1 MKNLVFSMLL
11 SIPILCVADA
21 TQLGKT
27 HFIVGYEVENK
38 KEIENVKI
46 SDGRY
51 TNSSVPYNL
60 ICNDQIKAV
69 YFAPNDS
76 IHEVLTYLIDQEKKH
91 IKIAMFTFTDKA
103 IATALITAKK
113 RGVTVE
119 LITDASSVYGKY
131 NKLSTLAE
139 GNIKLYVY
147 NPQRVPQAQ
156 QGLMHN
162 KFFIFQENI
171 LARSLVWTGSF
182 NATGAAG
189 KVNRENVVVTEER
202 IFVDKFLQEFDQLK
216 RYCDQYQLPKA
227 VVVSEQQTSP
237 NVKAE
242 KK

>member
-1 MKNLVFSMLL
+1 MKKLVFSMMVFIQTFCL
-11 SIPILCVADA
+11 ADA
-21 TQLGKT
+21 AQLGKT
-27 HFIVGYEVENK
+27 HFIVGHEVDQKKQNENT
-38 KEIENVKI
+38 KI
-46 SDGRY
+46 SESKP

-60 ICNDQIKAV
+60 VCNDQIKAV

-76 IHEVLTYLIDQEKKH
+76 IHEVLTYLIAQEKKH
-91 IKIAMFTFTDKA
+91 IKIAMFTFTDKT
-103 IATALITAKK
+103 IATALIAAKR

-131 NKLSTLAE
+131 NKLSILAE

-171 LARSLVWTGSF
+171 LGRSVVWTGSF

-216 RYCDQYQLPKA
+216 NYCDQYQLPKA
-227 VVVSEQQTSP
+227 VTVSE
-237 NVKAE
+237 K
-242 KK
+242 